1 MNAIRQVS
9 WSERLLV
16 LAVAALIVLS
26 AREAWAATSSLRRAD
41 CEATNWCS
49 GSEPEVNCTQ
59 CCQEQQYEDG
69 WCYSYEPGIQG
80 CLCI

>member
-16 LAVAALIVLS
+16 LAVAAMLAFS
-26 AREAWAATSSLRRAD
+26 AREAWATTSSLRRAD

-49 GSEPEVNCTQ
+49 GDNPEENCDA
-59 CCQEQQYEDG
+59 CCDNGQLGG
-69 WCYSYEPGIQG
+69 WCYSFDPGIQG
-80 CLCI
+80 CLCF

>member
-16 LAVAALIVLS
+16 LAVAAVVALS
-26 AREAWAATSSLRRAD
+26 AREALAATNSLRRAD

-49 GSEPEVNCTQ
+49 GSNPDGNCRD
-59 CCQEQQYEDG
+59 CCRAQQFEDG
-69 WCYSYEPGIQG
+69 FCYSYDPGIQG